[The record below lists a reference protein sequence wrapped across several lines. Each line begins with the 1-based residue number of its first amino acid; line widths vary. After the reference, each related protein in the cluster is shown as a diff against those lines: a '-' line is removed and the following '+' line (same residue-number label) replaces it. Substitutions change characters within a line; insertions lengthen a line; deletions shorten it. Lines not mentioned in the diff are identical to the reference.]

1 VNGGAG
7 TTGAGAAGTS
17 GSTGA
22 ASNSPGGSP
31 PCANASTVKE
41 RAPGKTQAD
50 TNC

>member
-1 VNGGAG
+1 M
-7 TTGAGAAGTS
+7 
-17 GSTGA
+17 
-22 ASNSPGGSP
+22 GGSP